1 MKLFISTDGS
11 ADAVGVLLHNEGCC
25 CADCSIYD
33 VDKRPSVDL
42 GDAGRDSDFAPPVL
56 DRADVGNRFVVS
68 TLGEASTGGLV
79 FSIGEFD
86 YAPPTGVLFAD
97 TVPGDT
103 TSLVNLPIGAPIN
116 GEIETLGDHDWYRIT
131 LTAGQTYTFTVGAT
145 GTGDITDSHL
155 FLRSSTG
162 ALLADNDDIAFPGNT
177 YSRIVFTAATTGT
190 YFVDVGAWD
199 NRQAGNYRLTATTDI
214 ADSIPGSSATT
225 ATVTVGGSSVNG
237 VIDALGD
244 HDWYRVDLVAG
255 QSYILRTNATGG
267 ANDPDTFLR
276 LFNPAGTTQLAEN
289 DDGGGGT
296 YSSIRF
302 TASTSGTY
310 FLDVGSFEDGEA
322 GNYNISVSIA
332 PPLPVFTNDQIAD
345 QLVNGFWG
353 GPQNARHF
361 NVAPGGTITFNV
373 TALTADGA
381 NLAREAFNLWSDA
394 TGITFSE
401 IVGTA
406 NITLDDNQ
414 TGAFASSTRSGN
426 IITSSIV
433 NVGTGWIGTYGT
445 GLNTYS
451 FQTYIHEIG
460 HAIGLGHAGPY
471 NGSADYG
478 QDNSYLNDAW
488 ATTVMSYFSQ
498 DENTFFSAQ
507 GFTRQFVVSPIVA
520 DILAT
525 SLAYGAPAATTRTG
539 DTVYGFNNTSGRAIY
554 DATQFPS
561 VTYTIVDHGGTDT
574 LDYSGFTQNQR
585 IDLNA
590 EAFSNIGARV
600 GNVTIARGS
609 LIENAIGGSG
619 NDTINGN
626 GANNVLDGRGGTNQ
640 LFGNGGND
648 SFLVSTPTLFES
660 SVDGGLGTDTLSVT
674 GNVSFSNGFQGASG
688 GTLAS
693 IEVVVLNAGA
703 NLVLRGAQI
712 DGLALDTQFSG
723 SGTVTVDLQTNV
735 ALGVGQFSGSAFG
748 FAGGSSV
755 QFVVN
760 GTADT
765 DVFKGA
771 NTASTING
779 GDGGDQIRGSSAVD
793 TIFGGDGN
801 DKISGVLGADIIT
814 GGAGADRFR
823 YGSIADSGLGA
834 GADRI
839 MDFVSGLDTISL
851 AAIDAD
857 PIAPGKQGLTY
868 IGTAALA
875 NTGSGQLRYSTS
887 GGDILVEADFNGDGV
902 ADMHIVLVGLGGGAL
917 TSADFLL

>member
-1 MKLFISTDGS
+1 MKLYNPADGLS
-11 ADAVGVLLHNEGCC
+11 ADWGGALIHDQGCAC
-25 CADCSIYD
+25 FDCAMYD
-33 VDKRPSVDL
+33 GGKRSSADL
-42 GDAGRDSDFAPPVL
+42 GDTRRDSGFAPPTL
-56 DRADVGNRFVVS
+56 DGADIGDRAVVS
-68 TLGEASTGGLV
+68 TLGEASGGRLV

-86 YAPPTGVLFAD
+86 YAPPTDLVFAD

-103 TSLVNLPIGAPIN
+103 TSMVNLSIGVPIN
-116 GEIETLGDHDWYRIT
+116 GEIETLGDRDWYRIT
-131 LTAGQTYTFTVGAT
+131 LTAGQTYTFATSAT
-145 GTGDITDSHL
+145 GTGDIEDSY
-155 FLRSSTG
+155 LRLHNSAGTM
-162 ALLADNDDIAFPGNT
+162 LVENDDANFPTNLF
-177 YSRIVFTAATTGT
+177 SRIVFTATTSGV
-190 YFVDVGAWD
+190 YFVNVAAFND
-199 NRQAGNYRLTATTDI
+199 AGTGNFRLTATVDI
-214 ADSIPGSSATT
+214 ADSIPGNATT
-225 ATVTVGGSSVNG
+225 TASLTVGGPTVNG
-237 VIDALGD
+237 VLDAVGD

-255 QSYILRTNATGG
+255 QSYVLRTNATGG
-267 ANDPDTFLR
+267 ANDPDTFIR
-276 LFNPAGTTQLAEN
+276 IFGTNGTTQLAEN

-302 TASTSGTY
+302 TPTTSGTY
-310 FLDVGSFEDGEA
+310 YLDVGAFEDGEA
-322 GNYNISVSIA
+322 GNYNVSVGIA
-332 PPLPVFTNDQIAD
+332 PPLPVFTNNQIAD

-353 GPQNARHF
+353 GPQSARHF

-414 TGAFASSTRSGN
+414 SGAFATSTRSGN
-426 IITSSIV
+426 LIASSIV
-433 NVGTGWIGTYGT
+433 NVGTAWLTTYGT

-488 ATTVMSYFSQ
+488 ATTVMSYFDQ
-498 DENTFFSAQ
+498 NENTYFGGQ

-520 DILAT
+520 DIIAT
-525 SLAYGAPAATTRTG
+525 SLAYGTPSTTRTG
-539 DTVYGFNNTSGRAIY
+539 DTTYGFNNTSGRSIY

-561 VTYTIVDHGGTDT
+561 VTYTIVDHAGTDT

-619 NDTINGN
+619 NDVLVGN
-626 GANNVLDGRGGTNQ
+626 AANNVLRGNAGTNT
-640 LFGNGGND
+640 LEGND
-648 SFLVSTPTLFES
+648 GNDTLEVIAAGQAS
-660 SVDGGLGTDTLSVT
+660 SVDGGNGTDTLSV
-674 GNVSFSNGFQGASG
+674 VGAVVLG
-688 GTLAS
+688 GTLTS
-693 IEVVVLNAGA
+693 IEAIALTSGA
-703 NLVLRGAQI
+703 ALTLTGTQLLGV
-712 DGLALDTQFSG
+712 ALDSTFSG
-723 SGTVTVDLQTNV
+723 SGTVTINMVSV
-735 ALGVGQFSGSAFG
+735 VGENYGSFAGSAFG

-765 DVFKGA
+765 DLFKGTH
-771 NTASTING
+771 TASTING
-779 GDGGDQIRGSSAVD
+779 GDGGDQIRGGSAVD

-801 DKISGVLGADIIT
+801 DKISGVLGADILY

-823 YGSIADSGLGA
+823 YGSMADSGLGA

-839 MDFVSGLDTISL
+839 MDFVSGVDTIAL

-857 PIAPGKQGLTY
+857 PVAPGKQGLTY
-868 IGTAALA
+868 VGTAPLA

-887 GGDILVEADFNGDGV
+887 GGDILVEADFNGDGI
-902 ADMHIVLVGLGGGAL
+902 ADMHIILVGLGGQAL
-917 TSADFLL
+917 VAGDFLL